1 MGSIEI
7 SNEKSREQR
16 TLFDEFRSHYFCTV
30 LYVPFAMQRK
40 NPWSIYYIS
49 VSHRVSFGKNCYL
62 G

>member
-30 LYVPFAMQRK
+30 LYITSRLPHHIAHLKLTLFSR
-40 NPWSIYYIS
+40 SLCDE
-49 VSHRVSFGKNCYL
+49 F
-62 G
+62 